1 MATKTYFKLSPSQS
15 GRSMVEMIGVLAIT
29 GVLSIGGIMGYSYA
43 MDKYRANKTI
53 NDLNIILINHLNEL
67 QSLSDSSITNI
78 EQVDRGI
85 TFKYTDGYVV
95 SEENAKTS
103 MGYEYE
109 VVSYG
114 YTASI
119 ILYDVPVSVFEQLEE
134 TPLNG
139 ISPYCSEE
147 VDGFCTEVLYSM
159 MSDGSTCSG
168 KNVRIWSNGKCR
180 CNETRYYFG
189 PKCDQICTR
198 PNGSLSYT
206 YNPDTMT
213 CHCKIGRTRTFG
225 NQHCL
230 PNCGEHSTEVNGKC
244 ICDEGW
250 TGETCTTQVTP

>member
-43 MDKYRANKTI
+43 MDKYRANETI
-53 NDLNIILINHLNEL
+53 NDLNIILMSHLNEL
-67 QSLSDSSITNI
+67 QSL
-78 EQVDRGI
+78 
-85 TFKYTDGYVV
+85 TDAEDLTEYGGVI

-134 TPLNG
+134 SPLNG
-139 ISPYCSEE
+139 ISPYCSDK
-147 VDGFCTEVLYSM
+147 VDGFCTEVRYPMLST
-159 MSDGSTCSG
+159 GSVCDTENVITNSG
-168 KNVRIWSNGKCR
+168 FCM
-180 CNETRYYFG
+180 CNRYKYIFG
-189 PKCDQICTR
+189 PKCDQICSSKTISY
-198 PNGSLSYT
+198 SLNPYT
-206 YNPDTMT
+206 IT
-213 CHCKIGRTRTFG
+213 CKCKQGRSRTLG
-225 NQHCL
+225 NVHCL

>member
-1 MATKTYFKLSPSQS
+1 MDTKTYFKLSPSQS

-43 MDKYRANKTI
+43 MDKYRANETI
-53 NDLNIILINHLNEL
+53 NDLNIILMSHLNEL
-67 QSLSDSSITNI
+67 QSL
-78 EQVDRGI
+78 
-85 TFKYTDGYVV
+85 TDAEDLTEYGGVI

-134 TPLNG
+134 SPLNG
-139 ISPYCSEE
+139 ISPYCSDK
-147 VDGFCTEVLYSM
+147 VDGFCTEVRYPMLST
-159 MSDGSTCSG
+159 GSVCDTE
-168 KNVRIWSNGKCR
+168 NVFSQIHGFCMCR
-180 CNETRYYFG
+180 QFGGPNKYFG
-189 PKCDQICTR
+189 PKCDQICNTR
-198 PNGSLSYT
+198 GTGTITYT
-206 YNPDTMT
+206 LKPYTVT
-213 CHCKIGRTRTFG
+213 CHCKKSSTRISG
-225 NQHCL
+225 NVHCL
-230 PNCGEHSTEVNGKC
+230 PNCGEHSVEVNGEC

>member
-43 MDKYRANKTI
+43 MDKYRANETV
-53 NDLNIILINHLNEL
+53 NDLNIIYMNHLNEL
-67 QSLSDSSITNI
+67 QSL
-78 EQVDRGI
+78 
-85 TFKYTDGYVV
+85 TDAEDLTAYGGVI

-119 ILYDVPVSVFEQLEE
+119 ILYDVPVSVFEQLEKIE
-134 TPLNG
+134 FQG
-139 ISPYCSEE
+139 IKPYCFKP
-147 VDGFCTEVLYSM
+147 VDNICTEIRYPM
-159 MSDGSTCSG
+159 MSDGSACDGENVTLTNSSG
-168 KNVRIWSNGKCR
+168 FCM
-180 CNETRYYFG
+180 CNRYKYIFG
-189 PKCDQICTR
+189 PKCDQIC
-198 PNGSLSYT
+198 SSKAISYT
-206 YNPDTMT
+206 LNPYTIT

-225 NQHCL
+225 NRHCL
-230 PNCGEHSTEVNGKC
+230 PNCGEHSTEVNGEC

>member
-1 MATKTYFKLSPSQS
+1 MTIKNYSKLSISQS
-15 GRSMVEMIGVLAIT
+15 GRSMVEMLGVLAIV

-43 MDKYRANKTI
+43 MDKYRANETI
-53 NDLNIILINHLNEL
+53 NDLNIILMSHLNEL
-67 QSLSDSSITNI
+67 QSL
-78 EQVDRGI
+78 
-85 TFKYTDGYVV
+85 TDAEDLTEYGGVI

-114 YTASI
+114 LTASI
-119 ILYDVPVSVFEQLEE
+119 ILYDIPVSVFEQLEE

-159 MSDGSTCSG
+159 MSNTQKCATKYFQVDRST
-168 KNVRIWSNGKCR
+168 GKCT
-180 CNETRYYFG
+180 CNYLYHYFG
-189 PKCDQICTR
+189 PKCDQYCKQPGGQI
-198 PNGSLSYT
+198 
-206 YNPDTMT
+206 YNNK
-213 CHCKIGRTRTFG
+213 CHCKKGYTRILG
-225 NQHCL
+225 HIHCL
-230 PNCGEHSTEVNGKC
+230 PNCGEHSTEVNGEC

>member
-15 GRSMVEMIGVLAIT
+15 GRSMVEMLGVLAIV

-43 MDKYRANKTI
+43 MDKYRANETV
-53 NDLNIILINHLNEL
+53 NDLNIIYMNHLNEL
-67 QSLSDSSITNI
+67 QSL
-78 EQVDRGI
+78 
-85 TFKYTDGYVV
+85 TDAEDLTAYGGVI

-134 TPLNG
+134 SPLNG
-139 ISPYCSEE
+139 IIPYCFKP
-147 VDGFCTEVLYSM
+147 VDNICTEIRYPM
-159 MSDGSTCSG
+159 MSDGSACDGENVTLTNSSG
-168 KNVRIWSNGKCR
+168 FCM
-180 CNETRYYFG
+180 CNIYGYPKYFG
-189 PKCDQICTR
+189 PKCDQVCNTR
-198 PNGSLSYT
+198 GTGSISYT
-206 YNPDTMT
+206 IAPYEVK
-213 CHCKIGRTRTFG
+213 CHCKINSDRVSG

-230 PNCGEHSTEVNGKC
+230 PNCGKHSTEVNGKC